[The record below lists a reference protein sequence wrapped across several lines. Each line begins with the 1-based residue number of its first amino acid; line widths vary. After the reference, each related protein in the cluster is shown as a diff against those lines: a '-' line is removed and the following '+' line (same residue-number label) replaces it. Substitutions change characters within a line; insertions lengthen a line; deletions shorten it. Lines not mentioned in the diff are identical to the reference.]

1 MSDSNLS
8 IQSIPKGLQSSSTDV
23 AADARLKPNKVVEV
37 DNSGGKIPPASAV
50 PEARVD
56 PVGDLARIEKIEDR
70 SLYVAK
76 ESFSIDRV
84 REMVQELEKALP
96 KVSNSLSFSV
106 DDVLNRPVITV
117 TDKNTGEVLRTL
129 PSDEVL
135 RVVHNIDKMRGIIF
149 EGKS

>member
-8 IQSIPKGLQSSSTDV
+8 IQSIPKGLQSGSTDV
-23 AADARLKPNKVVEV
+23 APDARLKPNNAVEA
-37 DNSGGKIPPASAV
+37 DNSGGKISPASAV
-50 PEARVD
+50 PQASVD

-70 SLYVAK
+70 SLDVAK
-76 ESFSIDRV
+76 ASFSVDRI